1 MAIEK
6 DGHAPNE
13 RTVSGLGMRTDDGL
27 TLTTPPMQVE
37 ARLIPAAAAP
47 QGMVFVPGSEY
58 RMASWSRP
66 TDRRV
71 RLSDYFIDK
80 YEVSNEDYK
89 AFINAGGY
97 VRREF
102 WSHPFVKDGRTLS
115 WDEAMAL
122 FVDRTGLPGPRQWSN
137 QSVPEGKADYPVTDI
152 SWFEAEAFA
161 AFRGKRL
168 PTVFQWEKAARNGAI
183 GPAGIV
189 VMPWGLFYP
198 GDDLEARANFGSG
211 PQPVTSGE
219 FGMSRFGAR
228 NMAGNVA
235 EWTLNDS
242 TDGYLAAGGAW
253 GDPSYTFA
261 QFGGRPASFSSA
273 KLGFRLSQTAAGA
286 VGDQGASRLEIKQEI
301 PEYAP
306 TSAATLRDAGG
317 RVSLRRGAA

>member
-1 MAIEK
+1 
-6 DGHAPNE
+6 
-13 RTVSGLGMRTDDGL
+13 
-27 TLTTPPMQVE
+27 MQVE

-47 QGMVFVPGSEY
+47 QGMAFVPGSEY

-97 VRREF
+97 ARRDL
-102 WSHPFVKDGRTLS
+102 WSHPFVNEGRTLS

-137 QSVPEGKADYPVTDI
+137 QSVPEGKADYPVTDV

-228 NMAGNVA
+228 NMGQRGRMDA
-235 EWTLNDS
+235 ERQHRRL
-242 TDGYLAAGGAW
+242 
-253 GDPSYTFA
+253 PR
-261 QFGGRPASFSSA
+261 GGRRLGRPFVHVCAVRRPAGLLQ
-273 KLGFRLSQTAAGA
+273 LGQVGLPA
-286 VGDQGASRLEIKQEI
+286 VTDRSR
-301 PEYAP
+301 
-306 TSAATLRDAGG
+306 RC
-317 RVSLRRGAA
+317 R